1 MTRKVVL
8 ITGASRGIGAAT
20 ARLAARD
27 GWDVCVNYNGSQDRA
42 NEVVGEVE
50 AFGQR
55 AVAVKADV
63 GEATQIKNLFDAC
76 EKELGVPAAF
86 VNNAGIVGRASQ
98 FVDVDD
104 QTLEDV
110 IKINVFGALIAARE
124 AARRMVTG
132 RGGVGGVIVN
142 VSSAASSLG
151 SANEFVWYA
160 ATKGA
165 MDSLTIGLAQE
176 LGPDGVRVNAVN
188 PGLIETEIHDS
199 SGIEN
204 RLEKLAG
211 RVPLQ
216 RPGTAEEVAETIVW
230 LLSDAS
236 SYVSGS
242 MVRIGGGR

>member
-1 MTRKVVL
+1 MTGKVVL

-27 GWDVCVNYNGSQDRA
+27 GWDVCVNYNGSQGRA
-42 NEVVGEVE
+42 NEVVGEVQ
-50 AFGQR
+50 ALGQR

-63 GEATQIKNLFDAC
+63 GEADQVTGLFDAC
-76 EKELGVPAAF
+76 EKELGVPTAF
-86 VNNAGIVGRASQ
+86 VNNAGIIGRASQ

-104 QTLEDV
+104 QTLTDV
-110 IKINVFGALIAARE
+110 ININVFGALVAARE

-132 RGGVGGVIVN
+132 RGGPGGSIVN

-160 ATKGA
+160 ASKGA

-204 RLEKLAG
+204 RLEKLSD
-211 RVPLQ
+211 RVPLK
-216 RPGTAEEVAETIVW
+216 RPGTAQEVAETIVW
-230 LLSDAS
+230 LMSDAA